1 MRVIVDINPHVF
13 ETSSRGPK
21 HYIFGGG
28 WFYSKMSESSDSM
41 YSSNS
46 C

>member
-1 MRVIVDINPHVF
+1 MRVIVDINPHVY
-13 ETSSRGPK
+13 ETSSRGP
-21 HYIFGGG
+21 GG